1 MPRLLHLV
9 AYDVSDARRLAA
21 ARDAV
26 SGWAAG
32 GQRSVFE
39 CLATP
44 TERAALAAEMRA
56 PLDLACDRLGVF
68 AVAGDGARALGLGR
82 IARDEPLIWVG

>member
-9 AYDVSDARRLAA
+9 AYDVSDPRRLAA

-39 CLATP
+39 CLASP
-44 TERAALAAEMRA
+44 AERAALIAQMRA
-56 PLDLACDRLGVF
+56 PLDLSTDRLGLF
-68 AVAGDGARALGLGR
+68 AVNGGRARALGIGA